1 MFTVAAIVGLCHAI
15 QDKKKPVLGGN
26 TTQCSEPVQRVAE
39 TPLDQSEVSAVI
51 PIGSRGRRRK
61 VLLGV
66 FSGLQP
72 GLEKR
77 CLEHSMKV
85 PARTTFLSLIIL
97 GFHVPFVSACGLEEF
112 TLAQCLLLHQ
122 TGLIQLLAFEP
133 GRSG

>member
-1 MFTVAAIVGLCHAI
+1 MGEMFTVAAIVGLCHAI

-85 PARTTFLSLIIL
+85 PASTTFSFTYYFGFSRALCQCVWL
-97 GFHVPFVSACGLEEF
+97 GRVHISAMS
-112 TLAQCLLLHQ
+112 ASSSN
-122 TGLIQLLAFEP
+122 
-133 GRSG
+133 RSDSTFGF